1 MNKEASK
8 NIYVTMFKLIAI
20 IVSIFVFSYAWFV
33 HESDSNLEGVSIGTA
48 KTNNIMISSDGNQ
61 GWGNSFN
68 IDVGEG
74 FRFNNEVT
82 SDGIN
87 FYKANLKDE
96 YGNPLSFTNATLNE
110 DYLEFDVWFKNDSSV
125 KLFLESESSV
135 TPECGT
141 KKEDLVLTPDSNK
154 NIDDIV
160 RASAYGDFSRDLIAG
175 AVRVAF
181 IKYNFN
187 EETDSFELEDKPVLV
202 WAPNKS
208 YEITED
214 DGWFTADVESTN
226 SQSYKYIKV
235 YGSNTFYEEDLDNL
249 KDVISVSYDTK
260 MANGDPILASIDT
273 EDGLEKKAGIK
284 VRVWVEGND
293 RDAVSALKGGI
304 FKINLSFVGI
314 TKEENN
320 SVPSVSADDIS
331 KTIVGINE
339 QMEYS
344 TDNGLTYIEYK
355 NIVTFNNNATVYVRY
370 KETDE
375 LLASK
380 TTIVKFGGGN

>member
-20 IVSIFVFSYAWFV
+20 VVSIFVFSYAWFV
-33 HESDSNLEGVSIGTA
+33 HEENSNLEGVSIGTA

-61 GWGNSFN
+61 DWGNTFN

-82 SDGIN
+82 SDGIK

-96 YGNPLSFTNATLNE
+96 YGNPLSFTNAVLNE
-110 DYLEFDVWFKNDSSV
+110 DYIEFDVWFKNDSSV
-125 KLFLESESSV
+125 KLFLEEDSSV

-141 KKEDLVLTPDSNK
+141 NKEDLVLVPGSDK
-154 NIDDIV
+154 KIDDIV

-175 AVRVAF
+175 AVRIAF

-187 EETDSFELEDKPVLV
+187 AETDSFELEDNPVLV

-226 SQSYKYIKV
+226 NQSYKYIKV
-235 YGSNTFYEEDLDNL
+235 YDSNTFYEEDLDNL
-249 KDVISVSYDTK
+249 KDVISASYDTK

-273 EDGLEKKAGIK
+273 IDGLEKKAGIK

-314 TKEENN
+314 SKEENN
-320 SVPSVSADDIS
+320 SVPSVRADDIS
-331 KTIVGINE
+331 KTIIGINE
-339 QMEYS
+339 YMEYS

-355 NIVTFNNNATVYVRY
+355 NMVTFDNNATVYVRY

>member
-20 IVSIFVFSYAWFV
+20 VVSIFVFSYAWFV
-33 HESDSNLEGVSIGTA
+33 HEENSNLEGVSIGTA
-48 KTNNIMISSDGNQ
+48 KTNNIMISSDGNSD
-61 GWGNSFN
+61 WGNIFN

-96 YGNPLSFTNATLNE
+96 YGNPLSFTNAVLNE
-110 DYLEFDVWFKNDSSV
+110 DYIEFDVWFKNDSSV
-125 KLFLESESSV
+125 KLFLEEDSSV

-141 KKEDLVLTPDSNK
+141 NKEDLVLVPGSDK
-154 NIDDIV
+154 KIDDIV

-181 IKYNFN
+181 VRYNFN
-187 EETDSFELEDKPVLV
+187 EETNSFELEDKPVLI
-202 WAPNKS
+202 WAPNKN
-208 YEITED
+208 YEITEN
-214 DGWFTADVESTN
+214 DGWFTADVESNN

-235 YGSNTFYEEDLDNL
+235 NSSNNFNEEGLDNL
-249 KDVISVSYDTK
+249 KDVISASYDTK
-260 MANGDPILASIDT
+260 RANGDPVLASIDT
-273 EDGLEKKAGIK
+273 EDGLEKKAG
-284 VRVWVEGND
+284 VRVKIWVEGND

-314 TKEENN
+314 TKDENN
-320 SVPSVSADDIS
+320 NIPNVKANDVS
-331 KTIVGINE
+331 KTIDGINE
-339 QMEYS
+339 HMEYS
-344 TDNGLTYIEYK
+344 IDNGLTYVEYK
-355 NIVTFNNNATVYVRY
+355 NIVTFDKNATVLVRY
-370 KETDE
+370 KETDD

-380 TTIVKFGGGN
+380 TVTIKFGGGN

>member
-20 IVSIFVFSYAWFV
+20 VVSIFVFSYAWFV
-33 HESDSNLEGVSIGTA
+33 HEENSNLEGVSIGTA
-48 KTNNIMISSDGNQ
+48 KTNNIMISSDGNSE
-61 GWGNSFN
+61 WGNTFN

-82 SDGIN
+82 SDGIK

-96 YGNPLSFTNATLNE
+96 YGNPLSFTNAVLNE
-110 DYLEFDVWFKNDSSV
+110 DYIEFDVWFKNDSSV
-125 KLFLESESSV
+125 KLFLEEDSSV

-141 KKEDLVLTPDSNK
+141 NKEDLVLVPGSDK
-154 NIDDIV
+154 KIDDIV

-181 IKYNFN
+181 VRYNFN
-187 EETDSFELEDKPVLV
+187 EETNSFELEDKPVLI
-202 WAPNKS
+202 WAPNKN
-208 YEITED
+208 YEITEN
-214 DGWFTADVESTN
+214 DGWFSADVESTN

-235 YGSNTFYEEDLDNL
+235 NSSNNFNEEDLDNL
-249 KDVISVSYDTK
+249 KDVISASYDTK
-260 MANGDPILASIDT
+260 RANGDPVLASIDT
-273 EDGLEKKAGIK
+273 EDGLEKKAG
-284 VRVWVEGND
+284 VRVKVWVEGND

-314 TKEENN
+314 TKDENN
-320 SVPSVSADDIS
+320 NIPNVKANDVS
-331 KTIVGINE
+331 KTIDGINE
-339 QMEYS
+339 HMEYS
-344 TDNGLTYIEYK
+344 IDNGLTYVEYK
-355 NIVTFNNNATVYVRY
+355 NIVTFDKNATVLVRY
-370 KETDE
+370 KETDD

-380 TTIVKFGGGN
+380 TVIVKFGGGN

>member
-8 NIYVTMFKLIAI
+8 NIYVTMFKLIVI
-20 IVSIFVFSYAWFV
+20 VVSIFVFSYAWFV
-33 HESDSNLEGVSIGTA
+33 HEENSNLEGVSIGTA

-61 GWGNSFN
+61 DWGNTFN

-82 SDGIN
+82 SDGIK

-96 YGNPLSFTNATLNE
+96 YGNPLSFTNAVLNE
-110 DYLEFDVWFKNDSSV
+110 DYIEFDVWFKNDSSV
-125 KLFLESESSV
+125 KLFLEEDSSV

-141 KKEDLVLTPDSNK
+141 NKEDLVLVPGSDK
-154 NIDDIV
+154 KIDDIV

-187 EETDSFELEDKPVLV
+187 AETDSFELEDNPVLV

-226 SQSYKYIKV
+226 NQSYKYIKV
-235 YGSNTFYEEDLDNL
+235 YDSNTFYEEDLDNL
-249 KDVISVSYDTK
+249 KDVISASYDTK

-273 EDGLEKKAGIK
+273 IDGLEKKAGIK

-314 TKEENN
+314 SKEENN
-320 SVPSVSADDIS
+320 SVPSVRADDIS
-331 KTIVGINE
+331 KTIIGINE
-339 QMEYS
+339 YMEYS

-355 NIVTFNNNATVYVRY
+355 NMVTFDNNATVYVRY

>member
-20 IVSIFVFSYAWFV
+20 VVSIFVFSYAWFV
-33 HESDSNLEGVSIGTA
+33 HEENSNLEGVSIGTA

-61 GWGNSFN
+61 DWGNTFN

-82 SDGIN
+82 SDGIK

-96 YGNPLSFTNATLNE
+96 YGNPLSFTNAVLNE
-110 DYLEFDVWFKNDSSV
+110 DYIEFDVWFKNDSSV
-125 KLFLESESSV
+125 KLFLEEDSSV

-141 KKEDLVLTPDSNK
+141 NKEDLVLVPGSDK
-154 NIDDIV
+154 KIDDIV

-226 SQSYKYIKV
+226 NQSYKYIKV
-235 YGSNTFYEEDLDNL
+235 YDSNTFYEEDLDNL
-249 KDVISVSYDTK
+249 KDVISASYDTK

-273 EDGLEKKAGIK
+273 IDGLEKKAGIK

-314 TKEENN
+314 SKEENN
-320 SVPSVSADDIS
+320 SVPSVRADDIS
-331 KTIVGINE
+331 KTIIGINE
-339 QMEYS
+339 YMEYS

-355 NIVTFNNNATVYVRY
+355 NMVTFDNNATVYVRY

>member
-1 MNKEASK
+1 M
-8 NIYVTMFKLIAI
+8 
-20 IVSIFVFSYAWFV
+20 
-33 HESDSNLEGVSIGTA
+33 
-48 KTNNIMISSDGNQ
+48 
-61 GWGNSFN
+61 
-68 IDVGEG
+68 
-74 FRFNNEVT
+74 
-82 SDGIN
+82 
-87 FYKANLKDE
+87 
-96 YGNPLSFTNATLNE
+96 
-110 DYLEFDVWFKNDSSV
+110 
-125 KLFLESESSV
+125 
-135 TPECGT
+135 
-141 KKEDLVLTPDSNK
+141 
-154 NIDDIV
+154 
-160 RASAYGDFSRDLIAG
+160 
-175 AVRVAF
+175 
-181 IKYNFN
+181 
-187 EETDSFELEDKPVLV
+187 
-202 WAPNKS
+202 
-208 YEITED
+208 
-214 DGWFTADVESTN
+214 ESTN

-235 YGSNTFYEEDLDNL
+235 YDSNTFYEEDLDNL
-249 KDVISVSYDTK
+249 KDVISASYDTK

>member
-8 NIYVTMFKLIAI
+8 NIYITMFKLIAI
-20 IVSIFVFSYAWFV
+20 VVSIFVFSYAWFV
-33 HESDSNLEGVSIGTA
+33 HEENSNLEGVSIGTA
-48 KTNNIMISSDGNQ
+48 KTNNIMISSDGNSD
-61 GWGNSFN
+61 WGNIFN

-96 YGNPLSFTNATLNE
+96 YGNPLSFTNAVLNE
-110 DYLEFDVWFKNDSSV
+110 DYIEFDVWFKNDSSV
-125 KLFLESESSV
+125 KLFLEEDSSV

-141 KKEDLVLTPDSNK
+141 NKEDLVLVPGSDK
-154 NIDDIV
+154 KIDDIV

-181 IKYNFN
+181 VRYNFN
-187 EETDSFELEDKPVLV
+187 EETDSFELEDKPALI
-202 WAPNKS
+202 WAPNKN
-208 YEITED
+208 YEITEN

-226 SQSYKYIKV
+226 NQSYKYIKV
-235 YGSNTFYEEDLDNL
+235 NSSNNFNEEELDNL
-249 KDVISVSYDTK
+249 KDVISASYDTK
-260 MANGDPILASIDT
+260 RANGDPILASIDT
-273 EDGLEKKAGIK
+273 EDGLEKKAG
-284 VRVWVEGND
+284 VRVKVWVEGND

-314 TKEENN
+314 TKDENN
-320 SVPSVSADDIS
+320 NVPNVKADDVS
-331 KTIVGINE
+331 KTIDGINE
-339 QMEYS
+339 HMEYS
-344 TDNGLTYIEYK
+344 IDNGLTYVEYK
-355 NIVTFNNNATVYVRY
+355 NIVTFDKNATVLVRY
-370 KETDE
+370 KETDD

-380 TTIVKFGGGN
+380 AVTVKFGGGN

>member
-33 HESDSNLEGVSIGTA
+33 HESDNNVEGVNIGTA
-48 KTNNIMISSDGNQ
+48 KTNNIMISEDGNQ
-61 GWGNSFN
+61 GWGDSFN
-68 IDVGEG
+68 INVGEG

-96 YGNPLSFTNATLNE
+96 YGTPLSFTNATLNE

-125 KLFLESESSV
+125 KLFLEEDSSV

-141 KKEDLVLTPDSNK
+141 KKEDLVLTPGSDK
-154 NIDDIV
+154 KIDDIV

-181 IKYNFN
+181 IRYIFN
-187 EETDSFELEDKPVLV
+187 EETNSFELEDKPVLI
-202 WAPNKS
+202 WAPNKT
-208 YEITED
+208 YEITEN
-214 DGWFTADVESTN
+214 DGWFTANVESTN

-235 YGSNTFYEEDLDNL
+235 KNSSTFREEDLDNL
-249 KDVISVSYDTK
+249 KDDISASYDTK
-260 MANGDPILASIDT
+260 MANGDPVLVSIDT
-273 EDGLEKKAGIK
+273 EDGLEKKAGLK

-314 TKEENN
+314 TKEENTN
-320 SVPSVSADDIS
+320 VPNVKADDVS
-331 KTIVGINE
+331 KTIDGINE
-339 QMEYS
+339 HMEYS
-344 TDNGLTYIEYK
+344 TDNGLTYTEYK
-355 NIVTFNNNATVYVRY
+355 NIVTFDKNATVYVRY

-380 TTIVKFGGGN
+380 SVIVKFGGVN

>member
-8 NIYVTMFKLIAI
+8 NIYVTMFKLIVI
-20 IVSIFVFSYAWFV
+20 VVSIFVFSYAWFV
-33 HESDSNLEGVSIGTA
+33 HEENSNLEGVSIGTA

-61 GWGNSFN
+61 DWGNTFN

-82 SDGIN
+82 SDGIK

-96 YGNPLSFTNATLNE
+96 YGNPLSFTNAVLNE
-110 DYLEFDVWFKNDSSV
+110 DYIEFDVWFKNDSSV
-125 KLFLESESSV
+125 KLFLEEDSSV

-141 KKEDLVLTPDSNK
+141 NKEDLVLVPGSDK
-154 NIDDIV
+154 KIDDIV

-187 EETDSFELEDKPVLV
+187 AETDSFELEDNPVLV

-226 SQSYKYIKV
+226 NQSYKYIKV
-235 YGSNTFYEEDLDNL
+235 YDSNTFYEEDLDNL
-249 KDVISVSYDTK
+249 KDVISASYDTK

-273 EDGLEKKAGIK
+273 IDGLEKKAGIK

-314 TKEENN
+314 SKEENN
-320 SVPSVSADDIS
+320 SVPSVRADDIS
-331 KTIVGINE
+331 KTIIGINE
-339 QMEYS
+339 HMEYS
-344 TDNGLTYIEYK
+344 IDNGLTYTEYK
-355 NIVTFNNNATVYVRY
+355 NMVTFDNNATVYVRY

>member
-8 NIYVTMFKLIAI
+8 NIYVTMFKLIVI
-20 IVSIFVFSYAWFV
+20 VVSIFVFSYAWFV
-33 HESDSNLEGVSIGTA
+33 HEENSNLEGVSIGTA

-61 GWGNSFN
+61 DWGNTFN

-82 SDGIN
+82 SDGIK

-96 YGNPLSFTNATLNE
+96 YGNPLSFTNAVLNE
-110 DYLEFDVWFKNDSSV
+110 DYIEFDVWFKNDSSV
-125 KLFLESESSV
+125 KLFLEEDSSV

-141 KKEDLVLTPDSNK
+141 NKEDLVLVPGSDK
-154 NIDDIV
+154 KIDDIV

-187 EETDSFELEDKPVLV
+187 AETDSFELEDNPVLV

-226 SQSYKYIKV
+226 NQSYKYIKV
-235 YGSNTFYEEDLDNL
+235 YDSNTFYEEDLHNL
-249 KDVISVSYDTK
+249 KDVISASYDTK

-314 TKEENN
+314 SKEENN
-320 SVPSVSADDIS
+320 SVPSVRADDIS
-331 KTIVGINE
+331 KTIIGINE
-339 QMEYS
+339 YMEYS
-344 TDNGLTYIEYK
+344 TDNGLTYTEYK
-355 NIVTFNNNATVYVRY
+355 NMVTFDNNATVYVRY

>member
-33 HESDSNLEGVSIGTA
+33 HESDNNVEGVNIGTA
-48 KTNNIMISSDGNQ
+48 KTNNIMISEDGNQ
-61 GWGNSFN
+61 GWGDSFN

-96 YGNPLSFTNATLNE
+96 YGTPLSFTNATLNE

-125 KLFLESESSV
+125 KLFLEEDSSV

-141 KKEDLVLTPDSNK
+141 KKEDLVLTPGSDK
-154 NIDDIV
+154 KIDDIV

-181 IKYNFN
+181 IRYIFN
-187 EETDSFELEDKPVLV
+187 EETNSFELEDKPVLI
-202 WAPNKS
+202 WAPNKT
-208 YEITED
+208 YEITEN
-214 DGWFTADVESTN
+214 DGWFTANVESTN

-235 YGSNTFYEEDLDNL
+235 KNSSTFREEDLDNL
-249 KDVISVSYDTK
+249 KDDISASYDTK
-260 MANGDPILASIDT
+260 MANGDPVLVSIDT
-273 EDGLEKKAGIK
+273 EDGLEKKAGLK

-314 TKEENN
+314 TKEENTN
-320 SVPSVSADDIS
+320 VPNVKADDVS
-331 KTIVGINE
+331 KTIDGINE
-339 QMEYS
+339 HMEYS
-344 TDNGLTYIEYK
+344 TDNGLTYTEYK
-355 NIVTFNNNATVYVRY
+355 NIVTFDKNATVYVRY

-380 TTIVKFGGGN
+380 SVIVKFGGVN

>member
-33 HESDSNLEGVSIGTA
+33 HESDNNVEGVNIGTA
-48 KTNNIMISSDGNQ
+48 KTNNIMISEDGNQ
-61 GWGNSFN
+61 GWGDSFN

-96 YGNPLSFTNATLNE
+96 YGTPLSFTNATLNE

-125 KLFLESESSV
+125 KLFLEEDSSV

-141 KKEDLVLTPDSNK
+141 KKEDLVLTPGSDK
-154 NIDDIV
+154 KIDDIV

-175 AVRVAF
+175 AVRVSF
-181 IKYNFN
+181 IRYNFN
-187 EETDSFELEDKPVLV
+187 EETNSFELEDKPVLI
-202 WAPNKS
+202 WAPNKT
-208 YEITED
+208 YEITEN
-214 DGWFTADVESTN
+214 DGWFTANVESTN
-226 SQSYKYIKV
+226 TQSYKYIKV
-235 YGSNTFYEEDLDNL
+235 KNSSTFREEDLDNL
-249 KDVISVSYDTK
+249 KDDISASYDTK
-260 MANGDPILASIDT
+260 MANGDPVLVSIDT
-273 EDGLEKKAGIK
+273 EDGLEKKAGLK

-314 TKEENN
+314 TKEENTN
-320 SVPSVSADDIS
+320 VPNVKADDVS
-331 KTIVGINE
+331 KTIDGINE
-339 QMEYS
+339 HMEYS
-344 TDNGLTYIEYK
+344 TDNGLTYTEYK
-355 NIVTFNNNATVYVRY
+355 NIVTFDKNATVYVRY

-380 TTIVKFGGGN
+380 SVIVKFGGEN

>member
-20 IVSIFVFSYAWFV
+20 VVSIFVFSYAWFV
-33 HESDSNLEGVSIGTA
+33 HEENSNLEGVSIGTA

-61 GWGNSFN
+61 DWGNTFN

-82 SDGIN
+82 SDGIK

-96 YGNPLSFTNATLNE
+96 YGNPLSFTNAVLNE
-110 DYLEFDVWFKNDSSV
+110 DYIEFDVWFKNDSSV
-125 KLFLESESSV
+125 KLFLEEDSSV

-141 KKEDLVLTPDSNK
+141 NKEDLVLVPGSDK
-154 NIDDIV
+154 KIDDIV

-187 EETDSFELEDKPVLV
+187 AETDSFELEDNPVLV

-208 YEITED
+208 YEITEN

-235 YGSNTFYEEDLDNL
+235 YDSNTFYEEDLDNL
-249 KDVISVSYDTK
+249 KDVISASYDTK

-314 TKEENN
+314 SKEENN
-320 SVPSVSADDIS
+320 SVPSVRADDIS
-331 KTIVGINE
+331 KTIIGINE
-339 QMEYS
+339 YMEYS

-355 NIVTFNNNATVYVRY
+355 NMVTFDNNATVYVRY

>member
-20 IVSIFVFSYAWFV
+20 VVSIFVFSYAWFV
-33 HESDSNLEGVSIGTA
+33 HEENSNLEGVSIGTA

-61 GWGNSFN
+61 DWGNTFN

-82 SDGIN
+82 SDGIK

-96 YGNPLSFTNATLNE
+96 YGNPLSFTNAVLNE
-110 DYLEFDVWFKNDSSV
+110 DYIEFDVWFKNDSSV
-125 KLFLESESSV
+125 KLFLEEDSSV

-141 KKEDLVLTPDSNK
+141 NKEDLVLVPGSDK
-154 NIDDIV
+154 KIDDIV

-187 EETDSFELEDKPVLV
+187 AETDSFELEDNPVLV

-226 SQSYKYIKV
+226 NQSYKYIKV
-235 YGSNTFYEEDLDNL
+235 YDSNTFYEEDLDNL
-249 KDVISVSYDTK
+249 KDVISASYDTK

-273 EDGLEKKAGIK
+273 IDGLEKKAGIK

-314 TKEENN
+314 SKEENN
-320 SVPSVSADDIS
+320 SVPSVRADDIS
-331 KTIVGINE
+331 KTIIGINE
-339 QMEYS
+339 HMEYS
-344 TDNGLTYIEYK
+344 IDNGLTYTEYK
-355 NIVTFNNNATVYVRY
+355 NMVTFDNNATVYVRY